1 MKRLDL
7 LLIAGIPALALG
19 PGDSRAQAASLC
31 GVGDSACYTREYETA
46 CAQRGVSTREG
57 CTEWISSIE
66 ARARPNDSAAW
77 LAVAGARALVLDTM
91 IPDAEGKARNRAA
104 VLGIYRKVASAD
116 PANAE
121 ALLGIAT
128 LTDDSAER
136 MRLLRRVEEL
146 RPSHHSG
153 RLDS

>member
-1 MKRLDL
+1 
-7 LLIAGIPALALG
+7 
-19 PGDSRAQAASLC
+19 
-31 GVGDSACYTREYETA
+31 
-46 CAQRGVSTREG
+46 
-57 CTEWISSIE
+57 
-66 ARARPNDSAAW
+66 
-77 LAVAGARALVLDTM
+77 M